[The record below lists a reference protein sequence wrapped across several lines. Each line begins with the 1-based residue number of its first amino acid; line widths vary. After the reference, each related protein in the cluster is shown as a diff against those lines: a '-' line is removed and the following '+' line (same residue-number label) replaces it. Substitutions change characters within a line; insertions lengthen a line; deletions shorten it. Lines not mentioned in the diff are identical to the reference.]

1 MYRFCTTRFFLPDD
15 LIRVVTSFLWKTAQ
29 LSADEL
35 SEDLEFYCLWQKT
48 VPPIFLKCSILD
60 IRDWYQVANPMR
72 DGHPYWPRKL
82 LDLTPKNVWGEPLF
96 VFGTMICR
104 EKIRE
109 VRTYKRCAL
118 RWIRNCT
125 DNIDIWYWYDLQV
138 KLLNKI
144 KLSHFRHRSHRGF
157 LEEALEQLSYYTI
170 SFVSAESSPSP
181 LATLPR
187 RP

>member
-1 MYRFCTTRFFLPDD
+1 MYKFIQTRFFLPDD
-15 LIRVVTSFLWKTAQ
+15 LVQLVTSFLWKSAK

-35 SEDLEFYCLWQKT
+35 SEDLSFYCLWRKA
-48 VPPIFLKCSILD
+48 VPPIFLKCAILD
-60 IRDWYQVANPMR
+60 TSQWFHVANPMR

-82 LDLTPKNVWGEPLF
+82 LDITPKNVWGEPLF
-96 VFGTMICR
+96 AFGTMICR
-104 EKIRE
+104 ERIRE

-125 DNIDIWYWYDLQV
+125 DNINIWYWYDLQM

-144 KLSHFRHRSHRGF
+144 KIEHFRHRAHRGF
-157 LEEALEQLSYYTI
+157 LEEALQQLSFYTI
-170 SFVSAESSPSP
+170 SFASSEASLSPS
-181 LATLPR
+181 AKSRR